1 MRLVIGK
8 KPPPALRDNQ
18 GKIIHAGPL
27 MISPDFPESW
37 VPSRFKLEKAM
48 EKVKLQV
55 IKYYELKNKEK
66 NDNSNINK

>member
-8 KPPPALRDNQ
+8 KPPPSQRDNQ

-27 MISPDFPESW
+27 VFSPDFPESW
-37 VPSRFKLEKAM
+37 VPSRFRLEMAM

-55 IKYYELKNKEK
+55 IKYYELKNHIIWPKP
-66 NDNSNINK
+66 

>member
-8 KPPPALRDNQ
+8 KPPPALRNNQ
-18 GKIIHAGPL
+18 GKIIHAGTL

-37 VPSRFKLEKAM
+37 VPSRFILEMAM

-55 IKYYELKNKEK
+55 IKYYELKNHIVWTKP
-66 NDNSNINK
+66 

>member
-1 MRLVIGK
+1 MRMVIGK

-18 GKIIHAGPL
+18 GKIIHAGEL

-37 VPSRFKLEKAM
+37 VPSRFTLEMTM

-55 IKYYELKNKEK
+55 IKYHDFESVVTWVKP
-66 NDNSNINK
+66 

>member
-8 KPPPALRDNQ
+8 RPPPSQRDNQ
-18 GKIIHAGPL
+18 GKIIHAGEL

-37 VPSRFKLEKAM
+37 VPSRFTLEMAM

-55 IKYYELKNKEK
+55 IIYHELRKKIIWDKE
-66 NDNSNINK
+66 NV

>member
-18 GKIIHAGPL
+18 GKIIHTGPL
-27 MISPDFPESW
+27 MISPDFSESW
-37 VPSRFKLEKAM
+37 VPSKFRLEMAM

-55 IKYYELKNKEK
+55 IKYYELKNHVIWTKL
-66 NDNSNINK
+66 